1 LSSTFAEIANAS
13 TLSDLH
19 FFTTSS
25 ASAIEDVQ
33 VMTTFQPFDASKLAV
48 AAPTPLLPPV
58 IIATL
63 LSDEDI

>member
-1 LSSTFAEIANAS
+1 
-13 TLSDLH
+13 
-19 FFTTSS
+19 
-25 ASAIEDVQ
+25 
-33 VMTTFQPFDASKLAV
+33 MTTFQPFDASKLAV